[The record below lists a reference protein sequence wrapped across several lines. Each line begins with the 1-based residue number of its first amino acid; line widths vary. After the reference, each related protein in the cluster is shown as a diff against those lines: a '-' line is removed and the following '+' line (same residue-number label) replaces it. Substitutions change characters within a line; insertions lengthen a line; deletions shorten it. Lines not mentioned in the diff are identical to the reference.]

1 MYIYFFSSI
10 HISMTFP
17 WPFDFSSLTS
27 PWCQVSQHEASQ
39 GAARRRRRSR
49 RRNID
54 WTSTAA
60 CHLMMFEGE
69 DWDESSGWRA
79 EAVANNECQVGMG
92 CEDQFFWGS
101 LGCRICPN
109 QMPNGDG
116 HVEMLQI
123 R

>member
-1 MYIYFFSSI
+1 
-10 HISMTFP
+10 
-17 WPFDFSSLTS
+17 
-27 PWCQVSQHEASQ
+27 
-39 GAARRRRRSR
+39 
-49 RRNID
+49 
-54 WTSTAA
+54 
-60 CHLMMFEGE
+60 MMFEGE

-79 EAVANNECQVGMG
+79 EAVTNNECQVGME
-92 CEDQFFWGS
+92 CEDQFFLGS